1 MRNILTRMSLK
12 VAAFDIDGTLYPN
25 SAVYVRAIS
34 FLVRNLSVVRS
45 FSRVR
50 RDIRKLEAVPDFRK
64 TQAELLAKARGIET
78 DEAARLIDDVFYGQ
92 WEAAVRGVRL
102 YPYVREVLAD
112 VRGLGVKLA
121 VLSDFP
127 VEEKLAHWGLQEVW
141 DYARSSEDI
150 GCLKPGGEAFRDLV
164 KFFGVEPGEILY
176 VGNNYAYDIIGA
188 KSQGLM
194 AAHITRC
201 ARAGSAADFSFSD
214 YRRLGGFIASLV

>member
-1 MRNILTRMSLK
+1 MSLK

-25 SAVYVRAIS
+25 SAVYVRAIP
-34 FLVRNLSVVRS
+34 FLLRNLSVVRS

-50 RDIRKLEAVPDFRK
+50 REIRKLKAVPDFRK
-64 TQAELLAKARGIET
+64 TQAELLARERGIET
-78 DEAARLIDDVFYGQ
+78 EEAARLIDDVFYGQ

-102 YPYVREVLAD
+102 YPYVREALA
-112 VRGLGVKLA
+112 GLREMGLKLA

-127 VEEKLAHWGLQEVW
+127 VEEKLANWGLSGFW
-141 DYARSSEDI
+141 DYARSSEEL
-150 GCLKPGGEAFRDLV
+150 GCLKPGGGAFRGLV
-164 KFFGVEPGEILY
+164 EFFGVEPEEILY

-194 AAHITRC
+194 AAHITRF